1 MIDTGKPRLNH
12 AVKTSVGVMI
22 PADSAEQAA
31 DYQAQLAALGVPC
44 EVMTYYKL
52 SLAEF
57 IQSGGGSFLHL
68 LMEGTP

>member
-31 DYQAQLAALGVPC
+31 DYQAQLAALGISCDV
-44 EVMTYYKL
+44 VAYYKV

-57 IQSGGGSFLHL
+57 IKA
-68 LMEGTP
+68 ERKTP